1 MDEIAGELKGLR
13 MPGMAEC
20 WLSLLET
27 RKLDSLSFRDGIQLL
42 VQAERDTRKEN
53 RNARLIKE
61 ARFRYQASIEET
73 VFDAARGMDKNRIMQ
88 LATGEYIR
96 KGAPVIIT
104 GAAGT
109 GKSWLGTALG
119 YQACLSGFR
128 VAYFNMHKLFERI
141 TMARIEVNLPRF
153 FDKMAQTD
161 LLILDD
167 FAMNVMSGQQ
177 LLDFMEL
184 IEDRHARKSTIIVSQ
199 VPVAGWYD
207 IMQGNT
213 TAADAILDRIV
224 HSAWRFELKG
234 ESYRL
239 KEKKTKG

>member
-1 MDEIAGELKGLR
+1 MDEIAHELKSLR
-13 MPGMAEC
+13 MPGMASC
-20 WLSLLET
+20 WLSLQET
-27 RKLDSLSFRDGIQLL
+27 RKVDSLSFQDGMQLL
-42 VQAERDTRKEN
+42 LQAERDQRKEN
-53 RNARLIKE
+53 RNTRLIKE
-61 ARFRYQASIEET
+61 ARFRYQVGIEEV
-73 VFDAARGMDKNRIMQ
+73 VFDANRGLDKNKIMQ

-96 KGAPVIIT
+96 KGVPVIIT

-119 YQACLSGFR
+119 YQACLSGFK

-141 TMARIEVNLPRF
+141 TMARIETNLPKF

-167 FAMNVMSGQQ
+167 FGMKVMDGQQ

-184 IEDRHARKSTIIVSQ
+184 IEDRHARKATIIVSQ
-199 VPVAGWYD
+199 LPVANWYD
-207 IMQGNT
+207 VMGTNT

-224 HSAWRFELKG
+224 HTAQRFELKG
-234 ESYRL
+234 YDYQIVM
-239 KEKKTKG
+239 

>member
-1 MDEIAGELKGLR
+1 MDEIAHELKSLR
-13 MPGMAEC
+13 MPGMAGC
-20 WLSLLET
+20 WLSLQET
-27 RKLDSLSFRDGIQLL
+27 RKVDSLSFQDGMQLL
-42 VQAERDTRKEN
+42 LQAERDQRKEN
-53 RNARLIKE
+53 RNTRLIKE
-61 ARFRYQASIEET
+61 ARFRYQVGIEEV
-73 VFDAARGMDKNRIMQ
+73 VFDANRGLDKNKIMQ

-96 KGAPVIIT
+96 KGVPVIIT

-119 YQACLSGFR
+119 YQACLSGFK

-141 TMARIEVNLPRF
+141 TMARIETNLPKF

-167 FAMNVMSGQQ
+167 FGMKVMDGQQ

-184 IEDRHARKSTIIVSQ
+184 IEDRHARKATIIVSQ
-199 VPVAGWYD
+199 LPVANWYD
-207 IMQGNT
+207 VMGTNT

-224 HSAWRFELKG
+224 HTAQRFELKG
-234 ESYRL
+234 ESMR
-239 KEKKTKG
+239 KK